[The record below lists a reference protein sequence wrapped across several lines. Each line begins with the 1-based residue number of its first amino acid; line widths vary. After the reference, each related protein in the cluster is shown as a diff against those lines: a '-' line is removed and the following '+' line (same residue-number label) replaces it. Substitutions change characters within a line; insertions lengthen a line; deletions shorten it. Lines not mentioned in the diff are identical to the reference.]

1 MTCVD
6 VSNLDASG
14 ILLRLPRG
22 NKAGTKT
29 RRLVP
34 VLNCNSLTQSNALNW
49 NSCAVIDE
57 LDHRKKSTESTKD
70 VPVSLEMILMLDN
83 TPAFRDPNS
92 NPTVEEE
99 KDSFDDKD
107 MYYLSDNNTNRVEV
121 T

>member
-1 MTCVD
+1 MTRVD
-6 VSNLDASG
+6 VSDLDASG
-14 ILLRLPRG
+14 ISSRLPRG
-22 NKAGTKT
+22 DKAGTKT

-57 LDHRKKSTESTKD
+57 LDHRKKST
-70 VPVSLEMILMLDN
+70 VSLEMILMLDN

-99 KDSFDDKD
+99 KDSLDDED
-107 MYYLSDNNTNRVEV
+107 MYYLSGNNTNSVEV